1 MRLVIH
7 AGTHKTASTYLQHVL
22 VLNRDLLAR
31 SGIYTQ
37 PDARLTANH
46 GTAWM
51 VLADNYLHL
60 EAHVREAV
68 RLGCHSALL
77 SSEDFETLVF
87 DRPRARL
94 VGEAALRA
102 GATSVEWTFCLRDP
116 GDYFASMMAQLSRL
130 AFADYA
136 GSLVSALRDGRFR
149 ATRENGRYPYYW
161 DFCLDYETH
170 LTALAA
176 TTGDGVTVSDFRAA
190 TPFPGHPIFTD
201 LDVDPATLA
210 LPGTSSRN
218 PRVQPREAEENRVR
232 QLLAVLDEAGMD
244 ESAARTLRDLTRIPE
259 AVQVAASAALHRR
272 FAPGMERLLAARKV
286 TPSAGA
292 TRAP

>member
-1 MRLVIH
+1 MHLVIH

-22 VLNRDLLAR
+22 VLNQALLASR
-31 SGIYTQ
+31 GIYTQ

-68 RLGCHSALL
+68 RLGCRTALL

-87 DRPRARL
+87 DQSRARL
-94 VGEAALRA
+94 VGEAARRA
-102 GATSVEWTFCLRDP
+102 GATSLEWTFCLRDP

-130 AFADYA
+130 TYADYS

-149 ATRENGRYPYYW
+149 ATREAGRYPYYW

-170 LTALAA
+170 LSALVRS
-176 TTGDGVTVSDFRAA
+176 TGDQVTVCDFRDS
-190 TPFPGHPIFTD
+190 TPFPGHVIFTA
-201 LDVDPATLA
+201 LRIDPNSLK
-210 LPGTSSRN
+210 LPGASSRN
-218 PRVQPREAEENRVR
+218 PRVQPLEAEANRVR
-232 QLLAVLDEAGMD
+232 QLATILDDAGMD
-244 ESAARTLRDLTRIPE
+244 ETAARSLADLSRIP
-259 AVQVAASAALHRR
+259 ATVQAAAGDALHRR
-272 FAPGMERLLAARKV
+272 FAPGMERLLA
-286 TPSAGA
+286 
-292 TRAP
+292 TRTVKPQTEVPNAP